1 MFLTTMNK
9 TLTSLSFGE
18 RRNEHPPQSD
28 KNNILG
34 EKEKEKEAFDD
45 IFFSSP
51 GEDGAGGV

>member
-1 MFLTTMNK
+1 VLFTRALS
-9 TLTSLSFGE
+9 LFWREEERTSS
-18 RRNEHPPQSD
+18 PSD